1 MSRSGLNSVKRRAL
15 RPLLAVL
22 LAAAAAYWP
31 AANAQNGV
39 SDGAAQDPA
48 TLVGPIALYP
58 DDLVAVV
65 LPASTYP
72 VQIVEA
78 ARFLDRHEK
87 NPSLQPDPSWDDTV
101 VALLNY
107 PEVLRMMSANLNWT
121 TSLGQAVLDSQ
132 AQVMDAIQA
141 FRDRAYAAGNLRSD
155 EHQSVSRDA
164 DGAIEIQPTDP
175 SVVYIPYYEPER
187 AVVYETVPVLHY
199 YAHPFPLYYYP
210 YPAGYAFSINFFW
223 GVTSAFSISWGT
235 HVLDY
240 CAPSYRGH
248 PYYGHRY
255 YAAYYVRR
263 DRDRDR
269 RGFRI
274 AAREHVWHSA
284 RHRAAGPE
292 RRVRYARRRPDGHRQ
307 RPDRNRLA
315 FAGARDRTA
324 AARPRRR
331 VPAATSVRRGG
342 SHFASRLGAGGSAHL
357 NRGSARHPQ
366 THALPTRSARKALAR
381 RGAVRREQPPHRPST
396 YRSARSAPARSRGHT
411 DAAAR
416 SGNRQAARHVQGRHS
431 RAGHAPARRAES
443 RAAKTTHG
451 RRGGRRTQRR

>member
-1 MSRSGLNSVKRRAL
+1 MSRSGLNFVKRRAL

-39 SDGAAQDPA
+39 PDGAAQDPA

-175 SVVYIPYYEPER
+175 SVVYIPYYQPER

-235 HVLDY
+235 HLLDY
-240 CAPSYRGH
+240 CAPTYRGH
-248 PYYGHRY
+248 PYYGRRY
-255 YAAYYVRR
+255 YAPYYVRR
-263 DRDRDR
+263 DRDRGD
-269 RGFRI
+269 FRI
-274 AAREHVWHSA
+274 AAREHVWHSE

-292 RRVRYARRRPDGHRQ
+292 RRGRYAGRRPDGDRK

-315 FAGARDRTA
+315 FAGTRDRTA
-324 AARPRRR
+324 AARQYTRA
-331 VPAATSVRRGG
+331 PAATSARRGG
-342 SHFASRLGAGGSAHL
+342 SHFASRLGAGGTVHL
-357 NRGSARHPQ
+357 NRGSARRPQ
-366 THALPTRSARKALAR
+366 THALQTRSARKALAR
-381 RGAVRREQPPHRPST
+381 RGAVRREQPPHRPSMHPA
-396 YRSARSAPARSRGHT
+396 ARSAPARTRPRE
-411 DAAAR
+411 AAAVR
-416 SGNRQAARHVQGRHS
+416 SSGGSRQAAQRVQGGRS
-431 RAGHAPARRAES
+431 RASHALAQRAEG
-443 RAAKTTHG
+443 RAAKTHG